1 MLPNRNDVFTTMLE
15 ILFMIKNGLNN
26 EEDILNKSYLDM
38 SSLRRG
44 ILFLYHF
51 GFVEYEEQS
60 CNLRLSWP
68 VKNFLDGSN

>member
-1 MLPNRNDVFTTMLE
+1 VLPNRDDMFTPMME
-15 ILFMIKNGLNN
+15 ILLMIKNGLNN
-26 EEDILNKSYLDM
+26 EEDILIKSNLGL

-44 ILFLYHF
+44 ILFLYYF

-60 CNLRLSWP
+60 CNMRLSLP